1 MFSSRLLKAVI
12 CVCLHI
18 SNIADVKGISIGSYL
33 LHKIIYCKP
42 WHKTDFS
49 TSLWALHVCV
59 CSKNNENITDNKLN
73 INYKSS
79 MNTK

>member
-49 TSLWALHVCV
+49 TSLWALLV
-59 CSKNNENITDNKLN
+59 CSKTNEDITDNKLI